1 MTAATTT
8 RSRVDWPA
16 VGLFYGI
23 AFGGATVVAAAL
35 FAMGGLETPVAQ
47 LVVVL
52 LYMPMPLVAALVV
65 EQRAGRGFLLVRGW
79 RASRGRRLR
88 TAGRIAG
95 WSFVVAV
102 AVLAAQVLVAWG
114 AASLGAP
121 GAGQWASDAELM
133 ARLREL
139 QPALPAGVTLSTW
152 ALLGITFV
160 QALVAGFT
168 INAVVAFGE
177 EYGWR
182 GVLADLLE
190 PLGRWRYAL
199 IGVLW
204 GLWHAPIIRLGHN
217 YGPDWAWGI
226 PLMVLWCV
234 PLSYVL
240 GWARERA
247 GSTIAPAIVHGT
259 FNGFAGIFLLVL
271 IGADRLTALPVGL
284 WAALPSALLGLLL
297 WTVWRPRR

>member
-1 MTAATTT
+1 
-8 RSRVDWPA
+8 
-16 VGLFYGI
+16 
-23 AFGGATVVAAAL
+23 
-35 FAMGGLETPVAQ
+35 MGQ
-47 LVVVL
+47 
-52 LYMPMPLVAALVV
+52 
-65 EQRAGRGFLLVRGW
+65 
-79 RASRGRRLR
+79 
-88 TAGRIAG
+88 IAG
-95 WSFVVAV
+95 WSLVVAV
-102 AVLAAQVLVAWG
+102 AVLTAQVLMAWG

-121 GAGQWASDAELM
+121 GAGHWASDAELTT
-133 ARLREL
+133 RLREL
-139 QPALPAGVTLSTW
+139 QPALPAELTLSTW
-152 ALLGITFV
+152 ALVGITFA

-168 INAVVAFGE
+168 VNALVAFGE
-177 EYGWR
+177 EDGWR

-190 PLGRWRYAL
+190 PLGLWRYGL

-284 WAALPSALLGLLL
+284 WAALPPALLALLL